1 MVAGPL
7 ARAAMSSAQA
17 SPMPV
22 TRPGV
27 FGARVTKLSLLKRS
41 LVLVARIVDVSAPA
55 MTEVFFRR
63 GLLRASRG
71 LLQTAVRHTV
81 RLVRRGLFVGLA
93 ASLAAVGHSIACC
106 SLFSHARAADVAGS
120 LKAIH
125 EQAQELRKGT
135 PPQLPKMEALRL
147 KRFSLLGRA
156 AKQSAVAD
164 GREIASEDK
173 PEGGEESEVSAKAEG
188 NVVANPSLWV
198 GGMQAIQKSDGLIA
212 RMRYIDAFVA
222 AHFGWEP
229 FATIDDRMVF
239 GDLSAQL
246 FKSWQAAATFDPDF
260 WERSDDIAAA
270 YVRHGIGVAARQTPE
285 NGERLFN
292 VWSREVQRNPDAWR
306 VDGDEPSLTS
316 RVQQVLEKHY
326 SGDPGRVK
334 SLLNVWQAAMR
345 GSDLF
350 AKAWQ
355 SPKAFDAEFDVKQIV
370 RGALEKA
377 VSNDPCHL
385 EVVTMLAFLEKPEPS
400 ESFQPAELRESLRK
414 RNQKLLKLESEKQ
427 ADAVSGTGV
436 TVQDRATENVMPWEA
451 PVEYLK
457 AKSTSFI
464 LDDLKYY
471 TGFLDEQSPLIGTDR
486 RGEYFS
492 VVMEGML
499 LVYADDN
506 RSQKPVV
513 ARYLAEEQR
522 WQKLQL
528 KLLRVGPPRR
538 RTKKPTN
545 QDAQGVLF
553 DSKKVENRAGALLD
567 GTRREL
573 ASAIR
578 QEVISTASLF
588 PSTKGNKKLGEK
600 IQADLEVQFREGDTS
615 DIVGLLRGIANNYD
629 NVANAYPGLYDAE
642 VEKAQDTLAKLQD
655 KWKQFTDLVEKIRPS
670 RTAVPTAGAA
680 GIFPEDD
687 SRYVEQMAAWRMLE
701 KTFSEYLRFEEPAVA
716 VGMPAAPVP
725 GAVKPPAGPQ
735 KIAAIAPPAAAEKS
749 PEESLDASALINL
762 YGSLAWF
769 KMRADQLSKSKTGL
783 VPNNFGPDVA
793 NRLKERSLDL
803 SKAAD
808 RAKFRNMTFSSSVYD
823 LQAALLR
830 CDILDE
836 LDRFLDVFNT
846 AASRSQPFAVSL
858 SELNTAYNHS
868 RQYDNL
874 RREDSTVLYSDSDG
888 DRFQLDRV
896 GSYNANV
903 ARVYLKMQRQFA
915 ESFRDVDAVK
925 PVLIDENE
933 WAVVSA
939 LEKYRLV
946 PDDSVGM
953 AIDDIDLTTILQ
965 TLPKLAV
972 AEGTV
977 IETHLASLS
986 EERVAG
992 AGKRA
997 DKLIPVDA
1005 HVTFG
1010 GLFSHPLGTLE
1021 DKQVAG
1027 QSALKLNPERIGE
1040 AFFVVL
1046 EPMADDPANPFEP
1059 EFLTDDAGERKWLS
1073 LVVPG
1078 KDKMVDF
1085 VAKLPRRDEDA
1096 AVPAMVAQ
1104 FVRDDDKGDVLGIVP
1119 LRGLQQRG
1127 EGAPRI
1133 INVTSRNHEISRM
1146 PSGNGST
1153 HFFKIVA
1160 REVDGTGMQL
1170 DDRQVNY
1177 YKEDWRDL
1185 DNNMVNDFLK
1195 GMADVHPAIPAWLLF
1210 RQELL
1215 RPSPDDNFVWAEVI
1229 VK

>member
-1 MVAGPL
+1 
-7 ARAAMSSAQA
+7 
-17 SPMPV
+17 
-22 TRPGV
+22 
-27 FGARVTKLSLLKRS
+27 
-41 LVLVARIVDVSAPA
+41 
-55 MTEVFFRR
+55 MTEGFFRLC
-63 GLLRASRG
+63 LLPPSRG
-71 LLQTAVRHTV
+71 LLQTTKHHVF
-81 RLVRRGLFVGLA
+81 RLVRRCLVVGLA
-93 ASLAAVGHSIACC
+93 ASLAAVDQSSGCC
-106 SLFSHARAADVAGS
+106 GLFSLARAADVADA
-120 LKAIH
+120 LETLH
-125 EQAQELRKGT
+125 EQSQELRKGAT
-135 PPQLPKMEALRL
+135 PQLQELEALRL
-147 KRFSLLGRA
+147 KRFSLLARA
-156 AKQSAVAD
+156 AKQFTVPD
-164 GREIASEDK
+164 DQEDVKEGKSEDGEA
-173 PEGGEESEVSAKAEG
+173 PAMSVEAEGGLVAMPSAWVS
-188 NVVANPSLWV
+188 
-198 GGMQAIQKSDGLIA
+198 GMLAIQKSDERIA
-212 RMRYIDAFVA
+212 RMRYLDGFVA

-229 FATIDDRMVF
+229 FAVIDNGLVF

-246 FKSWQAAATFDPDF
+246 FKSWQAAATFDTDF

-270 YVRHGIGVAARQTPE
+270 YVRHGVGIAARRAPE

-292 VWSREVQRNPDAWR
+292 IWKREVQRNPDVWR
-306 VDGDEPSLTS
+306 IDGKDSSLTS
-316 RVQQVLEKHY
+316 RVQEVIDKKY
-326 SGDPGRVK
+326 SGDPGRAK
-334 SLLNVWQAAMR
+334 ALFNAWQAAMR

-385 EVVTMLAFLEKPEPS
+385 EAVTMLAFMEKPEPS

-414 RNQKLLKLESEKQ
+414 RNQKLLKLGSEKQ
-427 ADAVSGTGV
+427 SDAVSGAGV
-436 TVQDRATENVMPWEA
+436 TAQDSGTGNVMPWEA

-464 LDDLKYY
+464 LDDLRYY

-486 RGEYFS
+486 RGENFS
-492 VVMEGML
+492 VVMGGML

-538 RTKKPTN
+538 RTKKPAN
-545 QDAQGVLF
+545 EDAQGVPF
-553 DSKKVENRAGALLD
+553 DSKKVENRANALLD
-567 GTRREL
+567 GTSREL

-578 QEVISTASLF
+578 QAVISTADKF
-588 PSTKGNKKLGEK
+588 PNTKANKKLGEK

-615 DIVGLLRGIANNYD
+615 DIVGRLQRIANNYD
-629 NVANAYPGLYDAE
+629 NVATAYPGLYDAE
-642 VEKAQDTLAKLQD
+642 VEKAQDDLGTLVKD
-655 KWKQFTDLVEKIRPS
+655 WKQFTELVEDIRPGK
-670 RTAVPTAGAA
+670 TAVATAGAA
-680 GIFPEDD
+680 AIFPEDD
-687 SRYVEQMAAWRMLE
+687 SRYVKQMAAWRMLE
-701 KTFSEYLRFEEPAVA
+701 KTFSKYLRFEEPAAA
-716 VGMPAAPVP
+716 VEIPAAPVP

-735 KIAAIAPPAAAEKS
+735 KIAALAPAAAADKS
-749 PEESLDASALINL
+749 PVESLDPSALINL

-769 KMRADQLSKSKTGL
+769 KIRADQLSKSKQAL
-783 VPNNFGPDVA
+783 VPNESAFGSEVGA
-793 NRLKERSLDL
+793 RLKQRPLDL

-808 RAKFRNMTFSSSVYD
+808 RVKFRNMTFSSSVYG

-830 CDILDE
+830 CDMLDE
-836 LDRFLDVFNT
+836 LDQFLDVFNT

-868 RQYDNL
+868 RQYDTL
-874 RREDSTVLYSDSDG
+874 RKEDSTVLYSDSDG
-888 DRFQLDRV
+888 DRLQLERV
-896 GSYNANV
+896 GSYNANL

-915 ESFRDVDAVK
+915 ESLRDVDAVR

-953 AIDDIDLTTILQ
+953 AIDDVDLTTILQ

-972 AEGTV
+972 AEGIV
-977 IETHLASLS
+977 METHLRSLS

-992 AGKRA
+992 VGKRA
-997 DKLIPVDA
+997 DRLIPVDA
-1005 HVTFG
+1005 DVTFG
-1010 GLFSHPLGTLE
+1010 GLSRHPLGTLV
-1021 DKQVAG
+1021 DGQVAG
-1027 QSALKLNPERIGE
+1027 QSALKVNPERIGE

-1046 EPMADDPANPFEP
+1046 EPMAHDPANPFEP

-1078 KDKMVDF
+1078 QDKMVDF
-1085 VAKLPRRDEDA
+1085 VARLARRAGDA

-1119 LRGLQQRG
+1119 LRGLHQSG
-1127 EGAPRI
+1127 EGESRI

-1146 PSGNGST
+1146 PSGNESRM
-1153 HFFKIVA
+1153 HFFRIVA
-1160 REVDGTGMQL
+1160 RERDGSGMQL

-1185 DNNMVNDFLK
+1185 DNNMVNDFLQ
-1195 GMADVHPAIPAWLLF
+1195 GMTDVHPAIPAWLLF

-1215 RPSPDDNFVWAEVI
+1215 RPSPDGNFVWAEV
-1229 VK
+1229 VVE